1 MSSKNLFDKGKSYK
15 VLSSVD
21 PDTLGQDA
29 ESYKNIRAKV
39 TDKNRFIP
47 NVDFASAS
55 NFVRYGSAKKYYETS
70 FDRITNEYPYD
81 GSAAEKQEFHNSSS
95 YLDLYIYDHEY
106 PTTTGYGNF
115 GITADYTGI
124 AGAGPT
130 LYESSATTK
139 IGWTTG
145 GITTLEYIEI
155 FGGPHTASSGMV
167 GKTIHSEF
175 SASNIYDSDIYDTE
189 GVLSLGKQ
197 GTRESNLR
205 FDLSKGVTTEFW
217 VNFNSSWT
225 SIHTGVPANQVLF
238 DLHNGALSS
247 SVGYGRLL
255 IFATASSD
263 SAGVDPIRVHLA
275 SGSNV
280 WDVGFGGSTFTTSSL
295 KDTWNHIALS
305 FVSSSTQLEAKF
317 YLNGN
322 LHETETNTTV
332 AALGEITGSLKA
344 RIGAGVF
351 GPSGSTSTS
360 IPGNQQTN
368 GHSPFYGS
376 MDEFRYWKTARTH
389 EEIAKNYFRHVD
401 GGTNTD
407 IANTELGVYFK
418 FNEGT
423 VGDTTTDSTVLDYSG
438 RITNGIWNNYPG
450 SGARNTGSAIVSASA
465 APFEVEDPVIYADHP
480 LVSAKRAEL
489 VLSGSSYDYQ
499 NNSSIYYSLPSWII
513 EEEEEKGGEILNLTQ
528 IMGSYF
534 DTLHTQIKEV
544 NRLKDVSY
552 TSSSYKASPFSNR
565 SLESNGLFAPEIF
578 VDASVLEQF
587 RRQSETEFYEKDL
600 SEIKNLIY
608 QNIYNNL
615 VYIYKSKGTE
625 KSFRNVI
632 RCYGVDDELI
642 KINLYGNNV
651 VHKLRDNFRSSVAK
665 RKFADFNHPTRFEST
680 ITHQTSSA
688 NPNTLDVTYLS
699 CSSNSSTA
707 EIEVLFPRKFEPSE
721 QNYFSTDFLSSSVF
735 GYHRVNTSLD
745 LQDFAGYSAATDRSL
760 QLYAVRTYKNSKDVY
775 FVLENP
781 DKSVFL
787 TSSVYQNVYDDAKW
801 NFAVRTYLSKKD
813 QANKISGS
821 SGTSGESNV
830 VLELYGVNTELG
842 VVKNEFTVNGVLA
855 QSSTNNGYISN
866 PRRYYIGANRANFT
880 GSTVTKSDVKATS
893 LRHWNT
899 FLENEEVTAHA
910 KNTNSYGLLRPHES
924 AFLYD
929 TDLDDNI
936 VPRKETLALHW
947 NLDDILTSD
956 ANGEFLVNDF
966 SSGSIAKRDRY
977 PGDFGHSVGNQYT
990 GRGFFFPA
998 SSTDSVS
1005 VEYVQTAV
1013 QSPPEVITSDDM
1025 TKILDFDDET
1035 FTRDSRTIN
1044 HFFAIEKSMYQTI
1057 SEEMLNMFS
1066 TIVGFNN
1073 LIGEPVNKYRQ
1084 EYKDLNKLRSLFFE
1098 NIENTPDLDK
1108 YVDFYRWIDSSL
1120 SIILGQLIPASA
1132 NTSDDIRTMV
1142 ESHVLE
1148 RAKYEN
1154 KFPTVDLKTGRLGT
1168 DLALAGGVAGA
1179 HEFIPE
1185 EIPNYRHIQAPVS
1198 NDQADNTIFWS
1209 YADATNPV
1217 LSSSD
1222 AGVNETRAAIIA
1234 SKRFGRERRKST
1246 PVKITFESNRE
1257 DKTSRFGTGRR
1268 AIHGGVNL
1276 PPMTRPGAFMDSY
1289 TENYGSQVST
1299 LTRDSDS
1306 IRDIND
1312 VIHPMHKKYFTYSDS
1327 APPFS
1332 EVSPQN
1338 YHPVRYLS
1346 GGLDTGYNTTFTDFQ
1361 AVNIHSFESY
1371 HLGGEIPMQT
1381 PFTEKFVGG
1390 FLSRHQSVSDGTDD
1404 ASTRAESF
1412 YAGQVATGIRFQSMN
1427 DGLWPRATRPYSV
1440 FTRNVKVK
1448 RPVNIENLQITTGS
1462 ETLGNYTKIREVVQ
1476 VAGKVGGD
1484 SQFVANEG
1492 VAVTNITSIHV
1503 DGIADREILHP
1514 SSSNHM
1520 MITRF
1525 SSPGGPDTSH
1535 GSLDVATSQFSV
1547 YNALPFRN
1555 LLVRAPL
1562 RTLLSASTSQ
1572 FGFRPGVTATSA
1584 DYSGVANFHK
1594 VNRNTLNQ
1602 IKYSNAFTDDA
1613 GTVATASV
1621 SDNAFITHPIPQSD
1635 LQYAWLTSSY
1645 ESTPV
1650 GGTRASGRTMLGYAP
1665 RDFEVST
1672 SAGYTNAIAFN
1683 SESHYTSLGEEI
1695 NISPSRLSLVVRDP
1709 VSASAQTLGFPL
1721 GAHVGRTD
1729 SPYIIVDHNT
1739 SQRINDQGTV
1749 LEAISPAIFYNRGYV
1764 HGYNTW
1770 NQIRGYDHP
1779 VAQALRESHTI
1790 SVLVPDR
1797 QSYTPEGRVLPAQR
1811 YGSFKQFRES
1821 PIISKYK
1828 PIVQTIGD
1836 YDIASS
1842 YGNNISYY
1850 SSQELNQNYAPVHRE
1865 QQIYDKVKDL
1875 YDDFV
1880 GLTYAETIY
1889 PAEKNVY
1896 DNRIRQREGYTINY
1910 WHSNRA
1916 TRNANRANKV
1926 SFAGQSKY
1934 SVWALDGF
1942 FNATGGGET
1951 EDSLNSVIAARF
1963 RPADAESGTS
1973 TGELQNNTTQ
1983 GHFSSKTS
1991 LTASALY
1998 ALKHWVATTSS
2009 ATARSGISITNAG
2022 SAAGTGDRIFGF
2034 VGVGGGN
2041 AKWQA
2046 GEMAGRME
2054 NGVFVTSSANRQV
2067 PAYDS
2072 YSDYAEELRVRN
2084 KDYSIVPEF
2093 RISDHM
2099 PYYVST
2105 NSGDFHV
2112 KNTASFDI
2120 FGATVSSDY
2129 PTDSSQEQ
2137 FYNVYSNSDFL
2148 KYFDVVNEEH
2158 AGIPLSQ
2165 SITLTCKALM
2175 KFLPYNGFYPA
2186 ERTLQ
2191 MATQFSSSYSKFV
2204 EYTGADSTLENAK
2217 IRPFLETMFA
2227 PGVVYNSIK
2236 SGIGVPYPVLTA
2248 SYEVQELGSYYAIS
2262 SSVNGSKFRM
2272 IDFEAAV
2279 EPEKYLTE
2287 VPLVD
2292 MAPHPSA
2299 SLNIT
2304 ASWNGRGDP
2313 LYSMMAHNFFGEVPE
2328 FFLPQGNMTTITS
2341 LPESDPRFGNAISGS
2356 VYNMRV
2362 KMYRSMNIARSSSA
2376 DVVGLELPQDN
2387 PLQTDLRETFTMY
2400 SRPSAFFHAVTGRNA
2415 ITAATDHDGTYGQQM
2430 LDSYSGYNWVATPPY
2445 YHGEAWLDVQFTATE
2460 TKKYTL
2466 AEILGGIDGTLEIRF
2481 DRVGSVH
2488 NPGNDAGYYADG
2500 PAANPTTLRNNILN
2514 LQDTIITDG
2523 RARIK
2528 SVTYD
2533 PVTGKALAVSD
2544 DPEANHIAHVI
2555 QPKWETPMLNFGDS
2569 LVNLN
2574 NNLTIP
2580 TYASESVPR
2589 GMWHQFGLPPQS
2601 PEQGIF
2607 LQVTDIPQ
2615 DWLDSHPGVGDTFY
2629 NNGNV
2634 RSLVDLMG
2642 FDQTPRRLGEV
2653 AVNKTVK
2660 EAVIAVPFTGDG
2672 LKKQFFEISEENY
2685 AAAVNGDLG
2694 EGNSIQQMVTKLQNY
2709 VLPPKMDFITC
2720 SHVKPFA
2727 MYVFE
2732 FEHNFD
2738 KDDLIHIWQNLPPKS
2753 VDKIQQKEVS
2763 INHRLLTQEILGTD
2777 EMPSKLQWMVFKVK
2791 QKAVKNYFSKVAS
2804 KHGDSLDDKRFKF
2817 EFEVAGRTKEL
2828 DYSYNWPY
2836 DFFSLVELVKIDAS
2850 VDLVKDTES

>member
-21 PDTLGQDA
+21 PSTLGQDA
-29 ESYKNIRAKV
+29 ESYRNIRAQV
-39 TDKNRFIP
+39 ADKNRFIP
-47 NVDFASAS
+47 NIDFATAS

-81 GSAAEKQEFHNSSS
+81 GSSAEKQEFHNSSS
-95 YLDLYIYDHEY
+95 YLDLYVYEHEY
-106 PTTTGYGNF
+106 PTTTGYANF
-115 GITADYTGI
+115 AVSDDPDSTAVNSADFT
-124 AGAGPT
+124 
-130 LYESSATTK
+130 SATTK
-139 IGWTTG
+139 TGWSAGASTV
-145 GITTLEYIEI
+145 EYIRI
-155 FGGPHTASSGMV
+155 YGGPHTSSNGMI

-197 GTRESNLR
+197 GTRESNLK

-217 VNFNSSWT
+217 VNFNNDWPSD
-225 SIHTGVPANQVLF
+225 GALPANQVLY
-238 DLHNGALSS
+238 DQWNGTVSS
-247 SVGYGRLL
+247 SAGYGRLL
-255 IFATASSD
+255 IFATSSE
-263 SAGVDPIRVHLA
+263 AGSLAGKDPIRVHLG

-280 WDVGFGGSTFTTSSL
+280 WDVGFGGTTFTTASI
-295 KDTWNHIALS
+295 KGTWNHIALS
-305 FVSSSTQLEAKF
+305 FISSSAQLEANF
-317 YLNGN
+317 YVNGN
-322 LHETETNTTV
+322 LHETKTNTTI
-332 AALGEITGSLKA
+332 AALGEIAGSLIA
-344 RIGAGVF
+344 RIGAGQTPV
-351 GPSGSTSTS
+351 SGANAAAQTAHST
-360 IPGNQQTN
+360 
-368 GHSPFYGS
+368 PFNPFSGS

-389 EEIAKNYFRHVD
+389 EEVAKNYFRHVD

-407 IANTELGVYFK
+407 IANTELGVYYK
-418 FNEGT
+418 FNEGI
-423 VGDTTTDSTVLDYSG
+423 VGNTGTDSTVLDYSG
-438 RITNGIWNNYPG
+438 RITNGTWVNYPG
-450 SGARNTGSAIVSASA
+450 SGARDTGSAIVSASA
-465 APFEVEDPVIYADHP
+465 APFEVEDPIIYASHP

-528 IMGSYF
+528 IMSSYF
-534 DTLHTQIKEV
+534 DTLHAQIKEV
-544 NRLKDVSY
+544 NRLKDINY

-565 SLESNGLFAPEIF
+565 SLESSGIFAPEIF

-587 RRQSETEFYEKDL
+587 RKQSETEFYEKDL

-651 VHKLRDNFRSSVAK
+651 VHKLRDNFRSSVTK

-688 NPNTLDVTYLS
+688 NANTLDVTYLS
-699 CSSNSSTA
+699 CSTNSSTA
-707 EIEVLFPRKFEPSE
+707 EIEVIFPRKFEPSE
-721 QNYFSTDFLSSSVF
+721 QNYFSTDFLSSSIF
-735 GYHRVNTSLD
+735 GYRRVKTSLD
-745 LQDFAGYSAATDRSL
+745 LQDFSGYAAASDRSL

-781 DKSVFL
+781 NKSIFL
-787 TSSVYQNVYDDAKW
+787 TSSVYQNVYDDTRW
-801 NFAVRTYLSKKD
+801 NFAVRTYLDKKD
-813 QANKISGS
+813 QVDKVSGS

-842 VVKNEFTVNGVLA
+842 VVKNEFTISGTLA

-866 PRRYYIGANRANFT
+866 PRRYYIGATRINFT
-880 GSTVTKSDVKATS
+880 GSVVTKSDIKATS
-893 LRHWNT
+893 LRHWST
-899 FLENEEVTAHA
+899 FLENQEVTAHA
-910 KNTNSYGLLRPHES
+910 KNTNSYGLLRPYES
-924 AFLYD
+924 AYLYD
-929 TDLDDNI
+929 TDLDNNV
-936 VPRKETLALHW
+936 VPRAETLALHW
-947 NLDDILTSD
+947 NLDDVLTSD

-966 SSGSIAKRDRY
+966 SSGSVAKRDRY
-977 PGDFGHSVGNQYT
+977 PGVFGHSVGNQYT

-998 SSTDSVS
+998 SSTDSIS
-1005 VEYVQTAV
+1005 VEYVQTAA

-1025 TKILDFDDET
+1025 TQILDFDDET

-1098 NIENTPDLDK
+1098 NVENTPDLDK

-1132 NTSDDIRTMV
+1132 NTSDDVRTMV

-1154 KFPTVDLKTGRLGT
+1154 KFPTIDLKTGRLGT
-1168 DLALAGGVAGA
+1168 DLVLVGGAAGA
-1179 HEFIPE
+1179 HEFVPE
-1185 EIPNYRHIQAPVS
+1185 EVPNYRHTQSPVS
-1198 NDQADNTIFWS
+1198 NNQADNTVFWN
-1209 YADATNPV
+1209 YADATNPF

-1222 AGVNETRAAIIA
+1222 AGVNETRAAIILA
-1234 SKRFGRERRKST
+1234 KRFVRDRKKST
-1246 PVKITFESNRE
+1246 PAKITLESDRQ
-1257 DKTSRFGTGRR
+1257 DKVSRFGTGRR
-1268 AIHGGVNL
+1268 LIHGGVNL
-1276 PPMTRPGAFMDSY
+1276 PPATRPAAFMDLY
-1289 TENYGSQVST
+1289 AEKYATAVST
-1299 LTRDSDS
+1299 LTRDSES

-1312 VIHPMHKKYFTYSDS
+1312 VIHPMHKKYFAYSDTGS
-1327 APPFS
+1327 PFN
-1332 EVSPQN
+1332 EVKPQN

-1346 GGLDTGYNTTFTDFQ
+1346 GGLDTGYNTTFADFQ
-1361 AVNIHSFESY
+1361 AVSIHSFESY

-1390 FLSRHQSVSDGTDD
+1390 FLSRHQNISDGTDN

-1412 YAGQVATGIRFQSMN
+1412 YAQQNSTGIEFQSMN

-1462 ETLGNYTKIREVVQ
+1462 ETLGNYTSIREVVQ

-1492 VAVTNITSIHV
+1492 VAVTNVTSTHV
-1503 DGIADREILHP
+1503 DGVIDREVQHP
-1514 SSSNHM
+1514 SGSKHM

-1555 LLVRAPL
+1555 LLIRTPL
-1562 RTLLSASTSQ
+1562 RTMLSASTSQ
-1572 FGFRPGVTATSA
+1572 FGFRPGVTAASA

-1594 VNRNTLNQ
+1594 VNKNTLNQ
-1602 IKYSNAFTDDA
+1602 IEYSNAFTGDA

-1621 SDNAFITHPIPQSD
+1621 SDNAFVTRPIPQSD
-1635 LQYAWLTSSY
+1635 LQYAWLSSSY
-1645 ESTPV
+1645 ESTPI
-1650 GGTRASGRTMLGYAP
+1650 GGTRSSGRRMLGYAP

-1672 SAGYTNAIAFN
+1672 SAGYVNAITFN
-1683 SESHYTSLGEEI
+1683 AQSDYTASATAGLAD
-1695 NISPSRLSLVVRDP
+1695 SPSRLSVLVRDP
-1709 VSASAQTLGFPL
+1709 VSASTQTLGFPL
-1721 GAHVGRTD
+1721 GTHVGQVD
-1729 SPYIIVDHNT
+1729 SPYIKVDVDANQ
-1739 SQRINDQGTV
+1739 SIGDDSDGV
-1749 LEAISPAIFYNRGYV
+1749 AMGGISPAIFYNRGYV
-1764 HGYNTW
+1764 YGHSTW
-1770 NQIRGYDHP
+1770 KQIRGYDHP
-1779 VAQALRESHTI
+1779 VAQALRESHIVSTI
-1790 SVLVPDR
+1790 VPDK
-1797 QSYTPEGRVLPAQR
+1797 QSYTSEGRALPAQR
-1811 YGSFKQFRES
+1811 YGNFKQFRES

-1828 PIVQTIGD
+1828 PIVQMIGD
-1836 YDIASS
+1836 YDVASS
-1842 YGNNISYY
+1842 YGNNISFY
-1850 SSQELNQNYAPVHRE
+1850 SSQELNENYAPTHRQE
-1865 QQIYDKVKDL
+1865 QVYDKVKDL
-1875 YDDFV
+1875 YSDFV
-1880 GLTYAETIY
+1880 GLTYTETVY
-1889 PAEKNVY
+1889 PAEKNAY
-1896 DNRIRQREGYTINY
+1896 DNKIRQREGYTINY
-1910 WHSNRA
+1910 WHSDRT
-1916 TRNANRANKV
+1916 TRITNRANKI
-1926 SFAGQSKY
+1926 SLGGLDKY
-1934 SVWALDGF
+1934 SVWAMDGF
-1942 FNATGGGET
+1942 
-1951 EDSLNSVIAARF
+1951 LNS
-1963 RPADAESGTS
+1963 ADGAELESAEAGLKAENHEEGDAFS
-1973 TGELQNNTTQ
+1973 TGELQNYSTQ
-1983 GHFSSKTS
+1983 GHFGTKTA

-1998 ALKHWVATTSS
+1998 ALKHWIATTSS
-2009 ATARSGISITNAG
+2009 ATARSGISITNAAA
-2022 SAAGTGDRIFGF
+2022 AAGTGDRIFGF
-2034 VGVGGGN
+2034 INVGGGN

-2067 PAYDS
+2067 PAYNS

-2093 RISDHM
+2093 RISDHI

-2120 FGATVSSDY
+2120 FGATVSSDS

-2148 KYFDVVNEEH
+2148 KYFDVVKEEH
-2158 AGIPLSQ
+2158 AGIALNQ

-2191 MATQFSSSYSKFV
+2191 MATQFSSSYAKFV
-2204 EYTGADSTLENAK
+2204 EYTGTDSTLESAK

-2248 SYEVQELGSYYAIS
+2248 SYDVQALGSYYAIS
-2262 SSVNGSKFRM
+2262 SSANGSNFRM

-2299 SLNIT
+2299 SLNLT

-2341 LPESDPRFGNAISGS
+2341 LPESDPRFGNAVSGS
-2356 VYNMRV
+2356 VYNMRI
-2362 KMYRSMNIARSSSA
+2362 KMYRSMNMARSSSA

-2415 ITAATDHDGTYGQQM
+2415 ITAATDHDGTYEQQM

-2445 YHGEAWLDVQFTATE
+2445 YHGEAWLDIQFTAAE

-2466 AEILGGIDGTLEIRF
+2466 AEILGGTDGTMELRF
-2481 DRVGSVH
+2481 DRVGTLH

-2500 PAANPTTLRNNILN
+2500 AGDTTLRNNILN
-2514 LQDTIITDG
+2514 LKDTIILDG
-2523 RARIK
+2523 RTRIK
-2528 SVTYD
+2528 TVTYD
-2533 PVTGKALAVSD
+2533 PVSGKPLAVND
-2544 DPEANHIAHVI
+2544 DPQANHIAHVI
-2555 QPKWETPMLNFGDS
+2555 QPKWETPMFNFGDS
-2569 LVNLN
+2569 LVNLE
-2574 NNLTIP
+2574 NNLSIP
-2580 TYASESVPR
+2580 TYASESVSR
-2589 GMWHQFGLPPQS
+2589 GMWHQFGLPPQN

-2607 LQVTDIPQ
+2607 LQVTDVPQ
-2615 DWLDSHPGVGDTFY
+2615 DWLDAHPGVSGTRY

-2634 RSLVDLMG
+2634 KSLVDLMG
-2642 FDQTPRRLGEV
+2642 FDQTPRKLGEV
-2653 AVNKTVK
+2653 AANKTVK
-2660 EAVIAVPFTGDG
+2660 EAVIAVPFVGDG
-2672 LKKQFFEISEENY
+2672 TNKQFFNIPEKAFNMAMDGNLDE
-2685 AAAVNGDLG
+2685 D
-2694 EGNSIQQMVTKLQNY
+2694 NSIQIMVNKLRNY
-2709 VLPPKMDFITC
+2709 VLPPRMDFITC
-2720 SHVKPFA
+2720 KHVKPFA

-2732 FEHNFD
+2732 FEHDFD
-2738 KDDLIHIWQNLPPKS
+2738 RDDLTHIWQNLPPKS
-2753 VDKIQQKEVS
+2753 IDQVQEKQASVR
-2763 INHRLLTQEILGTD
+2763 HHLLAQELLGTD
-2777 EMPSKLQWMVFKVK
+2777 EVPSKLQWMVFKVK
-2791 QKAVKNYFSKVAS
+2791 QKAIKNYFSKVAS
-2804 KHGDSLDDKRFKF
+2804 RRGDNLDDKRFKF

-2850 VDLVKDTES
+2850 VDLVKDTEQ